1 MSGACEGL
9 RVIDFSTTFPG
20 ALASM
25 VLADCGAEVIKV
37 EPPGGEPTREHYASI
52 MWHRGKK
59 SLTLDLKS
67 PEGVSAAQGL
77 CAGADVVLQ
86 TFRPGVAE
94 RLGVDYPQL
103 AQANPGL
110 VFCTITGFGTAG
122 PYASYKAYEGIVYA
136 KSGRLDLHGGQI
148 PKDGPIYASGPV
160 ASYTSAMLAIQG
172 TMAAL
177 LVREQTGR
185 GQQVETTLLQALALH
200 DTNGWL
206 QLQLLQ
212 KGRDD
217 LAMGTYHTGDTIPYL
232 VCRTKDGRW
241 LQMGNLAVNLWSNWL
256 TALEL
261 DFLLEDPEYLH
272 ANRAREEVREALR
285 VMLLDKMQEK
295 TLDEWMTLFTSEYD
309 VICEP
314 LLTTQEGMEHPQ
326 IVHNGNVIEVEDPQR
341 GLTRQLGPLA
351 AFSETPAAPRG
362 PAPEP
367 GEHNGLLQELLRNG
381 AAPATNGAEP
391 MPPHPLAGKVVLE
404 ISEWLATPTGVTLL
418 AELGARV
425 IKVERLEGDL
435 FRVLNPTISLKT
447 TQGKESLA
455 IDLKE
460 PEAQEVLHRL
470 VAKADV
476 LINGMRPGV
485 AERLGFTYETCR
497 KINPRL
503 VYGYSIGYGST
514 GPSARRGAFHV
525 IGGAVAGGALY
536 QAGRG
541 MPPSPDTPMEIDELI
556 QTTWSLATANEG
568 QPDINTGVAMA
579 SGVLLALYAREK
591 TGKGQY
597 LEVTML
603 GANAYANADDFIAYP
618 GKPERLLADP
628 QLNGL
633 HALYRLYPCRQGWV
647 FLACPKEQ
655 EWRDLCSMIGLE
667 HLLSDPRFS
676 THQERLRHDEELAAA
691 IGEALAQREALE
703 WEDLL
708 MPKDV
713 PCVEVYSGR
722 FGDFMY
728 TGPYK
733 ELYGPSEQV
742 PSKLI
747 GDYQRYQS
755 VYRFSATTCV
765 AGKAPE
771 VGEHT
776 RGILKELGYGEEAAR
791 DLLERSI
798 AGSPST

>member
-295 TLDEWMTLFTSEYD
+295 TLDEWMTLLHLGIRCD
-309 VICEP
+309 
-314 LLTTQEGMEHPQ
+314 LRAAAHHP
-326 IVHNGNVIEVEDPQR
+326 GGDGAPSDRPQR
-341 GLTRQLGPLA
+341 QRDRGGGPPKGPDTAAWATGGVLGDA
-351 AFSETPAAPRG
+351 GGTPGARPGA
-362 PAPEP
+362 

-514 GPSARRGAFHV
+514 GPSARRGGLSRHRWRRRR
-525 IGGAVAGGALY
+525 GRALP
-536 QAGRG
+536 GR
-541 MPPSPDTPMEIDELI
+541 TRHA
-556 QTTWSLATANEG
+556 SL
-568 QPDINTGVAMA
+568 
-579 SGVLLALYAREK
+579 SRH
-591 TGKGQY
+591 
-597 LEVTML
+597 
-603 GANAYANADDFIAYP
+603 AYGD
-618 GKPERLLADP
+618 RRADP
-628 QLNGL
+628 DYVVAR
-633 HALYRLYPCRQGWV
+633 HRQRRT
-647 FLACPKEQ
+647 A
-655 EWRDLCSMIGLE
+655 
-667 HLLSDPRFS
+667 
-676 THQERLRHDEELAAA
+676 
-691 IGEALAQREALE
+691 
-703 WEDLL
+703 
-708 MPKDV
+708 
-713 PCVEVYSGR
+713 
-722 FGDFMY
+722 
-728 TGPYK
+728 
-733 ELYGPSEQV
+733 
-742 PSKLI
+742 
-747 GDYQRYQS
+747 
-755 VYRFSATTCV
+755 
-765 AGKAPE
+765 
-771 VGEHT
+771 
-776 RGILKELGYGEEAAR
+776 
-791 DLLERSI
+791 
-798 AGSPST
+798 

>member
-103 AQANPGL
+103 AEANPGL

-122 PYASYKAYEGIVYA
+122 PYASYKAYEGIVFA
-136 KSGRLDLHGGQI
+136 KSGRLASYAGQI

-172 TMAAL
+172 IMAAL

-185 GQQVETTLLQALALH
+185 GQRVETTLLQALVLH
-200 DTNGWL
+200 DAHGYL
-206 QLQLLQ
+206 QLQLHE

-217 LAMGTYHTGDTIPYL
+217 LAMGAPRMGDNVRYL

-241 LQMGNLAVNLWSNWL
+241 LQTANQSQSLWENWL
-256 TALEL
+256 EALGL
-261 DFLLEDPEYLH
+261 GHLLEDSDYLFIH
-272 ANRAREEVREALR
+272 SASEEVKESLR
-285 VMLLDKMQEK
+285 TMLLEKIQEK
-295 TLDEWMTLFTSEYD
+295 TLDEWMTLFSNKYD
-309 VICEP
+309 VVCEP
-314 LLTTQEGMEHPQ
+314 LRTTQEGMEHPQ

-351 AFSETPAAPRG
+351 AFSETPAPPRG

-367 GEHNGLLQELLRNG
+367 GQHNALLPELLRNG

-391 MPPHPLAGKVVLE
+391 MPPYPLAGKVVLE
-404 ISEWLATPTGVTLL
+404 IAEWMATPIGVTLL

-435 FRVLNPTISLKT
+435 FRILIPIISLKT

-455 IDLKE
+455 IDLRQ
-460 PEAQEVLHRL
+460 PEGQEVLHRL

-514 GPSARRGAFHV
+514 GPSAQRGVFHP
-525 IGGAVAGGALY
+525 IGGAVVGGALY

-541 MPPSPDTPMEIDELI
+541 MPPPPDTPMDMEAVGRYARILGN
-556 QTTWSLATANEG
+556 ANEG
-568 QPDINTGVAMA
+568 QPDVNTGAALV

-691 IGEALAQREALE
+691 IGEALAQREAQE

-713 PCVEVYSGR
+713 PCVEVYPDR

-728 TGPYK
+728 TGPYR
-733 ELYGPSEQV
+733 GSSGASVPV

-776 RGILKELGYGEEAAR
+776 RGILEELGYGEEAAR
-791 DLLERSI
+791 DLLGRSI
-798 AGSPST
+798 VAVPD